1 MEKLVFIHDFSVK
14 SEPYTTSDIIA
25 EYAEVKHHAI
35 QQLISKYMKN
45 FESYGRV
52 AFEMRACPHK
62 TGASLTKVYHL
73 NEPQATFLMTLLK
86 NTPAV
91 LEFKQELVRQFFLL
105 RDEAM
110 KHRAIRPEE
119 IRTRRKLTDAI
130 KESPHFGAHGYKHLT
145 DLAYKV
151 VTGLTASR
159 LKETRGDGT
168 AKTATDLLSVD
179 ELMKYEEKENFLT
192 SLVDSGLNYQEIKEI
207 LFRRT
212 GRQ

>member
-14 SEPYTTSDIIA
+14 SEPFTTHEIIA
-25 EYAEVKHHAI
+25 EYAELAPKTVARLIRKHMED
-35 QQLISKYMKN
+35 LK
-45 FESYGRV
+45 SYGLV
-52 AFEMRACPHK
+52 GFEIRANQTSRGIREEK
-62 TGASLTKVYHL
+62 IYHL
-73 NEPQATFLMTLLK
+73 NEPQATLLITYLK
-86 NTPAV
+86 NTERVRA
-91 LEFKQELVRQFFLL
+91 FKQELVRQFFLL

-130 KESPHFGAHGYKHLT
+130 KESPHFGEHGYKHLT
-145 DLAYKV
+145 DLAYKS

-159 LKETRGDGT
+159 IKEIRGNGT
-168 AKTATDLLSVD
+168 VKAAADLLSVD

-192 SLVDSGLNYQEIKEI
+192 SLVDSGLTYQEIKEI

>member
-25 EYAEVKHHAI
+25 EYAKVKHHAI
-35 QQLISKYMKN
+35 QQLISKYMEN

-86 NTPAV
+86 NTPVV

-130 KESPHFGAHGYKHLT
+130 KESPHFGVHGYKHLT

-207 LFRRT
+207 LCRRT